1 MITGNN
7 GSILSKLQ
15 GVGVFSSSEITP
27 GIIRDS
33 SHKSETWFHVQVVK
47 AVLWINCFIKKAS
60 IYLVFLSG
68 WWEAG
73 IKDCPK
79 IFEIVQILWILHN
92 LKYFWTILYSWPFS
106 PETFNFQII
115 WVFFLNFPS
124 IFRSILTKFFTALKV
139 NQSTKIKKRYW
150 FSKFCFILFIFW
162 KLSFAGRSDCHT
174 TKPCA
179 RTPYSVQTSNQNKKK
194 FSKYKKV
201 ENGERLWKSG
211 FSGQFWEQENLYG
224 VCINFQSIQCQIE
237 KTSFGQKYPDAAG
250 KVFQK
255 LPSLCSNRFR
265 SNQQKVVLRKIFLWN
280 TL

>member
-1 MITGNN
+1 MN
-7 GSILSKLQ
+7 KL
-15 GVGVFSSSEITP
+15 
-27 GIIRDS
+27 
-33 SHKSETWFHVQVVK
+33 FH
-47 AVLWINCFIKKAS
+47 KKAS

-179 RTPYSVQTSNQNKKK
+179 RTPYSVQTSNQNKKNSVNIKKWKMENDFEKVDFQGNSESKKTCTAFVLISRVSNVKLKRQVSVRSIPTPPVK
-194 FSKYKKV
+194 FSKNYHLCALTGSVPTNKK
-201 ENGERLWKSG
+201 W
-211 FSGQFWEQENLYG
+211 F
-224 VCINFQSIQCQIE
+224 
-237 KTSFGQKYPDAAG
+237 
-250 KVFQK
+250 
-255 LPSLCSNRFR
+255 
-265 SNQQKVVLRKIFLWN
+265 
-280 TL
+280 